1 MAARRNAPQIDAI
14 DALLPGERTVT
25 VRGQTLTLAPPS
37 EAGVRRLR
45 RIQYALASRDGSEP
59 SMDALADGSL
69 DLATEALRACIPGLD
84 RKRAF
89 RLVLASGGEA
99 GELSRA
105 ALGLCGI
112 GEEFQAALEDA
123 GDLPS

>member
-1 MAARRNAPQIDAI
+1 MNPIHRAI
-14 DALLPGERTVT
+14 
-25 VRGQTLTLAPPS
+25 
-37 EAGVRRLR
+37 
-45 RIQYALASRDGSEP
+45 
-59 SMDALADGSL
+59 L

-89 RLVLASGGEA
+89 RLVLASGGET

-105 ALGLCGI
+105 ALALCGI
-112 GEEFQAALEDA
+112 GEEFRAALEDA